1 MDVIE
6 VIMNALALG
15 AAGGLKDAA
24 SETIKDLRGK
34 LKSMISARFNKQPDA
49 AFSNTV
55 LTRYEE
61 EPETWDKP
69 LRNELVKAHVA
80 EDAEIVETAQRLLQ
94 HINPQQVGMGKYNTQ
109 IAGSVTHFQQG
120 DDATMNIGTGNPS
133 DNDPNR

>member
-1 MDVIE
+1 MEAIE

-24 SETIKDLRGK
+24 SETVKDLRGK
-34 LKSMISARFNKQPDA
+34 LKSMISDRFNMQPDA
-49 AFSNTV
+49 EFSNTV

-69 LRNELVKAHVA
+69 LRNELVKAQVA
-80 EDAEIVETAQRLLQ
+80 EDAEIVKAAHRILH

-133 DNDPNR
+133 DDNPER